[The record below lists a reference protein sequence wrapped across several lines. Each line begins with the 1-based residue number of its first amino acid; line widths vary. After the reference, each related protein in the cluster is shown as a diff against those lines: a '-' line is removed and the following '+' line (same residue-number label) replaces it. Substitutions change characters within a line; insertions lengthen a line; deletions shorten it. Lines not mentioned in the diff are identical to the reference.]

1 MPVWAL
7 GLMSGTSIDGVDAA
21 IVRTDGE
28 RVFGFGPA
36 CTVPYDA
43 GLRAEIR
50 ACLGKPEIG
59 PDLVRRITERHVDA
73 ARLALS
79 RHREPVSLIGMHGHT
94 ILHAPAA
101 RLTRQAGDGGMLAAA
116 TGIDVVCD
124 FRGADVA
131 AGGQGAPLAPLY
143 HRALC
148 GDLVRPVAVLNIGGI
163 ANVTWIGADDDP
175 VAFDTG
181 PGNGLLDDWISA
193 RTGDAFDRD
202 GTVSAAGAVDRE
214 ALAALLRHPYFR
226 LAPPKSLD
234 RLEFDIDDVGRLS
247 LQDGAAT
254 LARFTCEAVGCA
266 AAHFPSPPRRWL
278 ATGGGRRNPTL
289 MKGLE
294 AVLDAPVAPVEDA
307 GWDGDALEAQAFAF
321 LAVRSV
327 RKLPL
332 SVPTTT
338 GAPRPLTGGRL
349 CRA

>member
-1 MPVWAL
+1 
-7 GLMSGTSIDGVDAA
+7 MSGTSIDGVDAA

-28 RVFGFGPA
+28 RVLGFGPA

-43 GLRAEIR
+43 RLRAEIR
-50 ACLGKPEIG
+50 ACLGKPG
-59 PDLVRRITERHVDA
+59 VGRDLVRRITERHVDA

-79 RHREPVSLIGMHGHT
+79 RHREPVSLIGMHGQT

-101 RLTRQAGDGGMLAAA
+101 RLTLQAGDGAALAAA

-143 HRALC
+143 HRAMCVGLA
-148 GDLVRPVAVLNIGGI
+148 RPVAVLNVGGI
-163 ANVTWIGADDDP
+163 ANVTWIGDGDDP
-175 VAFDTG
+175 VAFDAG

-193 RTGDAFDRD
+193 RTGEAFDRD
-202 GTVSAAGAVDRE
+202 GTFSAAGAVDRR

-226 LAPPKSLD
+226 AAPPKSLD
-234 RLEFDIDDVGRLS
+234 RLDFDIGAVDGLS
-247 LQDGAAT
+247 LRDGAAT
-254 LARFTCEAVGCA
+254 LARFTCEAAGLA
-266 AAHFPSPPRRWL
+266 AAHLPSPPRRWL

-289 MKGLE
+289 MKGL
-294 AVLDAPVAPVEDA
+294 AAALDAPVAPVEDA

-349 CRA
+349 CAA

>member
-1 MPVWAL
+1 
-7 GLMSGTSIDGVDAA
+7 MSGTSIDGVDAA

-28 RVFGFGPA
+28 RVLGFGPA

-43 GLRAEIR
+43 RLRAEIR
-50 ACLGKPEIG
+50 ACLGKPSVG
-59 PDLVRRITERHVDA
+59 RDLVRRITERHVDA

-79 RHREPVSLIGMHGHT
+79 RHREPVSLIGMHGQT

-101 RLTRQAGDGGMLAAA
+101 RLTLQAGDGAALAVA

-124 FRGADVA
+124 FRSADVA

-148 GDLVRPVAVLNIGGI
+148 AGLARPVAVLNVGGI
-163 ANVTWIGADDDP
+163 ANVTWIGDGDDP
-175 VAFDTG
+175 VAFVAG

-193 RTGDAFDRD
+193 RTGEAFDRD
-202 GTVSAAGAVDRE
+202 GTFSAAGAVDRG

-226 LAPPKSLD
+226 AAPPKSLD
-234 RLEFDIDDVGRLS
+234 RLDFDIGAVDGLS
-247 LQDGAAT
+247 LRDGAAT
-254 LARFTCEAVGCA
+254 LARFTCEAAGLA
-266 AAHFPSPPRRWL
+266 AAHLPSPPRRWL

-289 MKGLE
+289 MKGL
-294 AVLDAPVAPVEDA
+294 AAALDAPVEPVEDA

-349 CRA
+349 CAA

>member
-1 MPVWAL
+1 
-7 GLMSGTSIDGVDAA
+7 MSGTSIDGVDAA

-36 CTVPYDA
+36 CTLPYDA

-50 ACLGKPEIG
+50 ACLGKPSVD

-79 RHREPVSLIGMHGHT
+79 RHREPVSLIGMHGQT

-101 RLTRQAGDGGMLAAA
+101 RLTLQAGDGATLAAA

-124 FRGADVA
+124 FRSADVA
-131 AGGQGAPLAPLY
+131 AGGQGAPLAPHY

-148 GDLVRPVAVLNIGGI
+148 VDLVGPVAVLNIGGI
-163 ANVTWIGADDDP
+163 ANVTWTGANDGDDP

-193 RTGDAFDRD
+193 RTGEAFDRD
-202 GTVSAAGAVDRE
+202 GTFSAAGAVDRE

-226 LAPPKSLD
+226 ADPPKSLD
-234 RLEFDIDDVGRLS
+234 RIEFDAGAVGRLS
-247 LQDGAAT
+247 LLDGAAT
-254 LARFTCEAVGCA
+254 LARFTCEAAALA
-266 AAHFPSPPRRWL
+266 AARLPSPPRRWL

-289 MKGLE
+289 MKGL
-294 AVLDAPVAPVEDA
+294 ARALDAPVAPVEDA

-349 CRA
+349 CSA

>member
-1 MPVWAL
+1 
-7 GLMSGTSIDGVDAA
+7 MSGTSIDGVDAA

-36 CTVPYDA
+36 CTLPYDA

-50 ACLGKPEIG
+50 ACLGKPSVDPG
-59 PDLVRRITERHVDA
+59 LVRRITERHVDA

-79 RHREPVSLIGMHGHT
+79 RHREPVSLIGMHGQT

-101 RLTRQAGDGGMLAAA
+101 RLTLQAGDGATLAAA
-116 TGIDVVCD
+116 TGIGVVCD
-124 FRGADVA
+124 FRSADVA

-148 GDLVRPVAVLNIGGI
+148 ADLVGPVAVLNIGGI
-163 ANVTWIGADDDP
+163 ANVTWIGADDGDDP
-175 VAFDTG
+175 VAFDIG

-193 RTGDAFDRD
+193 RTGEAFDRD
-202 GTVSAAGAVDRE
+202 GTFSAAGAVDRE

-226 LAPPKSLD
+226 AAPPKSLD
-234 RLEFDIDDVGRLS
+234 RLEFDIGAVGRLS
-247 LQDGAAT
+247 LRDGAAT
-254 LARFTCEAVGCA
+254 LARFTCEAAGLA
-266 AAHFPSPPRRWL
+266 AAHLPSPPRRWL

-289 MKGLE
+289 MKGL
-294 AVLDAPVAPVEDA
+294 AAALDAPVAPVEDA

-349 CRA
+349 CSA

>member
-1 MPVWAL
+1 
-7 GLMSGTSIDGVDAA
+7 MSGTSIDGVDAA

-28 RVFGFGPA
+28 RVFGFGSA
-36 CTVPYDA
+36 CTVPYDIP
-43 GLRAEIR
+43 LRSEIR
-50 ACLGKPEIG
+50 ACLGEPKIG
-59 PDLVRRITERHVDA
+59 PDLVRRITEWHVDA

-79 RHREPVSLIGMHGHT
+79 RHRDNEPVSLIGMHGQT

-101 RLTRQAGDGGMLAAA
+101 RLTLQAGDAGMLAAA

-124 FRGADVA
+124 FRSADVA

-148 GDLVRPVAVLNIGGI
+148 GDLVRPIAVLNVGGI
-163 ANVTWIGADDDP
+163 ANVTWIGADDGGDP

-202 GTVSAAGAVDRE
+202 GTFSAAGAVDRGL
-214 ALAALLRHPYFR
+214 LAALLRHPYFR
-226 LAPPKSLD
+226 AAPPKSLD

-247 LQDGAAT
+247 LRDGAAT
-254 LARFTCEAVGCA
+254 LARFTCEAVGRA
-266 AAHFPSPPRRWL
+266 AAHFPSPPRSWL
-278 ATGGGRRNPTL
+278 VTGGGRRNPTL

-338 GAPRPLTGGRL
+338 GAPGPLTGGRL

>member
-1 MPVWAL
+1 
-7 GLMSGTSIDGVDAA
+7 MSGTSIDGVDAA

-28 RVFGFGPA
+28 RVLGFGPA

-43 GLRAEIR
+43 RLRAEIR
-50 ACLGKPEIG
+50 ACLGKPG
-59 PDLVRRITERHVDA
+59 VGRDLVRRITERHVDA

-79 RHREPVSLIGMHGHT
+79 RHRGPVSLIGMHGQT

-101 RLTRQAGDGGMLAAA
+101 RLTLQAGDGAALAAA

-148 GDLVRPVAVLNIGGI
+148 AGLARPVAVLNVGGI
-163 ANVTWIGADDDP
+163 ANVTWIGDGDDP

-193 RTGDAFDRD
+193 RTGEAFDRD
-202 GTVSAAGAVDRE
+202 GTFSAAGAVDRG

-226 LAPPKSLD
+226 AAPPKSLD
-234 RLEFDIDDVGRLS
+234 RLDFDIGAVDGLS
-247 LQDGAAT
+247 LRDGAAT
-254 LARFTCEAVGCA
+254 LARFTCEAAGLA
-266 AAHFPSPPRRWL
+266 AAHLPSPPRRWL

-289 MKGLE
+289 MKGL
-294 AVLDAPVAPVEDA
+294 AAALDAPVAPVEDA

-349 CRA
+349 CAA

>member
-1 MPVWAL
+1 
-7 GLMSGTSIDGVDAA
+7 MSGTSIDGVDAA

-36 CTVPYDA
+36 CTVPYDTP
-43 GLRAEIR
+43 LRAEIR
-50 ACLGKPEIG
+50 ACLGKPGIG
-59 PDLVRRITERHVDA
+59 PELVRRITERHVDA
-73 ARLALS
+73 ARRALS
-79 RHREPVSLIGMHGHT
+79 RHRDDEPVSLIGMHGQT
-94 ILHAPAA
+94 ILHAPAV

-124 FRGADVA
+124 FRSADIA

-148 GDLVRPVAVLNIGGI
+148 GGLVRPVAVLNIGGI
-163 ANVTWIGADDDP
+163 ANVTWIGADDGDDP

-202 GTVSAAGAVDRE
+202 GTFSAAGAVDRE
-214 ALAALLRHPYFR
+214 VLAALLSHPYFR
-226 LAPPKSLD
+226 AAPPKSLD
-234 RLEFDIDDVGRLS
+234 RLEFDTDDVGRLS

-254 LARFTCEAVGCA
+254 LARFTCETVGRAVEY
-266 AAHFPSPPRRWL
+266 FPSPPRRWL

-289 MKGLE
+289 MNGLE

-338 GAPRPLTGGRL
+338 GVPRPLTGGRL

>member
-1 MPVWAL
+1 
-7 GLMSGTSIDGVDAA
+7 MSGTSIDGVDAA

-28 RVFGFGPA
+28 RVLGFGPA

-43 GLRAEIR
+43 RLRTEIK
-50 ACLGKPEIG
+50 ACLGKPSVG
-59 PDLVRRITERHVDA
+59 RDLVRRITERHVDA

-79 RHREPVSLIGMHGHT
+79 RHREPVSLIGMHGQT

-101 RLTRQAGDGGMLAAA
+101 RLTLQAGDGAALAAA

-143 HRALC
+143 HRAMCVGLA
-148 GDLVRPVAVLNIGGI
+148 RPVAVLNVGGI
-163 ANVTWIGADDDP
+163 ANVTWIGADDGDDP

-193 RTGDAFDRD
+193 RTGEAFDRD
-202 GTVSAAGAVDRE
+202 GTFSAAGAVDRG

-226 LAPPKSLD
+226 AAPPKSLD
-234 RLEFDIDDVGRLS
+234 RLDFDIGAVDGLS
-247 LQDGAAT
+247 LRDGAAN
-254 LARFTCEAVGCA
+254 LARFTCEAAGLA
-266 AAHFPSPPRRWL
+266 AAHLPSPPCRWL

-289 MKGLE
+289 MKGL
-294 AVLDAPVAPVEDA
+294 AAALDAPVAPVEDA

-349 CRA
+349 CGA